1 MYYKFTDDCLI
12 GVEEIDEEHR
22 ELFRLVGEVQD
33 LLDDKWSNDRYSEI
47 CDVIERLKEYAAQHF
62 RHEEEYMEKIGH
74 PELDM
79 QREQH
84 AQFCKKVNEV
94 DLKSA
99 EDNQQRFISD
109 LLSFLVNWLYK
120 HILGSDVLIGKLM
133 SVEEWKK
140 MESIAFTE
148 QYQTGVESIDEE
160 HHELFKILDGLR
172 YLVSKDDNAD
182 KYDKILNLAKHFRNF
197 IEVHVKNEEEYM
209 ESIQYEDLEVQKLAH
224 DVFITRLELMNLDE
238 FDINKL
244 NELEE
249 YVEVMTEWLA
259 AHIINMDKRIGQTPN
274 MK

>member
-1 MYYKFTDDCLI
+1 MYYKFTDNCLI
-12 GVEEIDEEHR
+12 GVEQIDDEHR

-33 LLDDKWSNDRYSEI
+33 LMDDKWSNDRYFEI
-47 CDVIERLKEYAAQHF
+47 CNVIERLKEYAAQHF
-62 RHEEEYMEKIGH
+62 SHEEEYMEKIGH
-74 PELDM
+74 PELEM

-99 EDNQQRFISD
+99 EDNQQGFISD

-120 HILGSDVLIGKLM
+120 HILGSDLLIGKLM

-148 QYQTGVESIDEE
+148 QYQTGIESIDSE

-172 YLVSKDDNAD
+172 YLVSRDDNAD
-182 KYDKILNLAKHFRNF
+182 KYDKILNLAKHFRNY
-197 IEVHVKNEEEYM
+197 IEVHFKNEEEYM

-244 NELEE
+244 NELEK
-249 YVEVMTEWLA
+249 YVEVMTEWFA
-259 AHIINMDKRIGQTPN
+259 AHIINMDKRIGRI
-274 MK
+274 